1 MCIRD
6 SRQVL
11 ADRRRVLGDD
21 HPDTLTSRANL
32 AWLAA
37 RQGRIA
43 VAEELYR
50 QLLADRNRVLGASHP
65 DTETTRNELAQLIA
79 SRTGTDA

>member
-1 MCIRD
+1 
-6 SRQVL
+6 
-11 ADRRRVLGDD
+11 
-21 HPDTLTSRANL
+21 
-32 AWLAA
+32 
-37 RQGRIA
+37 

-65 DTETTRNELAQLIA
+65 DTETTRNELAQLMA